1 MKLHEEFTVAEPAGA
16 VWTFLEQPESVASC
30 MPGVEFVSI
39 LDEDNVRVRATQSVG
54 PMTATFDAKVTVLER
69 APEELIR
76 FRAAGRS
83 VRGAI
88 GNMRTE
94 CTVRLRSLPDGTSV
108 AVDAD
113 MVLAGAL
120 GSVGQ
125 KVIAKQAGKVTAEFA
140 TNLRRALGGEVP
152 APLSASPGTIAS
164 GGPAGEVPAGAPFPR
179 SVFPAP
185 ALRARP
191 RAAPAPDRWSRVAAA
206 LSAVSAVLS
215 VIVLVRQRGRAR

>member
-1 MKLHEEFTVAEPAGA
+1 
-16 VWTFLEQPESVASC
+16 
-30 MPGVEFVSI
+30 
-39 LDEDNVRVRATQSVG
+39 
-54 PMTATFDAKVTVLER
+54 
-69 APEELIR
+69 
-76 FRAAGRS
+76 
-83 VRGAI
+83 
-88 GNMRTE
+88 
-94 CTVRLRSLPDGTSV
+94 
-108 AVDAD
+108 
-113 MVLAGAL
+113 VLAGAL

-140 TNLRRALGGEVP
+140 SNLRRALSGEV
-152 APLSASPGTIAS
+152 SASPRARPRAGTIAG
-164 GGPAGEVPAGAPFPR
+164 GGPAGEVPAGTPFPR

>member
-1 MKLHEEFTVAEPAGA
+1 MKLHEEFIVAEPVGT

-30 MPGVEFVSI
+30 MPGVEFVNI
-39 LDEDNVRVRATQSVG
+39 LDEENVRVRATQSVG

-69 APEELIR
+69 APDELIR
-76 FRAAGRS
+76 FRASGRS

-88 GNMRTE
+88 GNVRTE
-94 CTVRLRSLPDGTSV
+94 CTVRLRGLPDGTSI

-113 MVLAGAL
+113 VVLAGAL

-140 TNLRRALGGEVP
+140 ANLRRALSGETVP
-152 APLSASPGTIAS
+152 LGTGPRAGTAAR
-164 GGPAGEVPAGAPFPR
+164 GGPAGGVPAAALFPPL
-179 SVFPAP
+179 S
-185 ALRARP
+185 
-191 RAAPAPDRWSRVAAA
+191 PAPDRWSRVAAA
-206 LSAVSAVLS
+206 LSAVSALLS

>member
-16 VWTFLEQPESVASC
+16 VWKFLEQPEWVASC
-30 MPGVEFVSI
+30 MPGVEFVNI

-94 CTVRLRSLPDGTSV
+94 CTVRLRNLPDGTSV

-125 KVIAKQAGKVTAEFA
+125 KVIAKQAGRVTAEFA

-152 APLSASPGTIAS
+152 APLSTGSRAGTIAG
-164 GGPAGEVPAGAPFPR
+164 GGPAGEVPAGTPFLR
-179 SVFPAP
+179 SVFP

-206 LSAVSAVLS
+206 LSAVSVVLS